1 MDMVR
6 HMAGGEVRCV
16 TARFRTEPRNGN
28 GEEGVALMVVLLFIL
43 LLSVIVVEFAYEM
56 QVEASLATN
65 MNRDFQAYIA
75 AKSAIAVGMELLQAD
90 LMQDDIM
97 NAAQTGRQ
105 QVPAA
110 GRQGNVG
117 QNPGEMYDA
126 LTDAWAMGIPDQA
139 LNDAVMRCNIT
150 DECGKLN
157 LNAVI
162 TPDGQ
167 RNEMLVNALHT
178 LFTNLGVEE
187 DPTEAILDW
196 LDPDDN
202 AEPEGAESDYY
213 EGLETP
219 YTCKNGPM
227 DSIEELLLIAGIPA
241 ELYFDARY
249 FVRGEDMDESE
260 EELETVSLPDLLTVH
275 GSPSGAVNVN
285 TAHPEV
291 LAALLENGAAIE
303 DIVQMRLEEP
313 FRSLQD
319 FTSRAGVS
327 APQQKGKV
335 PTAGNQKP
343 AAQAGPKANKDP
355 KQKDPNNDDGKQT
368 PPVPSPQSQGPFT
381 VQSNIFR
388 IFGDG
393 QSGDVMVRVEAYVFR
408 LGDQSTMMTSPT
420 PNAGTKPSDKDKGKD
435 KAKAKD
441 TGKDKEKG
449 KGASEPTMESFRI
462 LDWRVIR

>member
-1 MDMVR
+1 
-6 HMAGGEVRCV
+6 
-16 TARFRTEPRNGN
+16 
-28 GEEGVALMVVLLFIL
+28 MVVLLFIL

-65 MNRDFQAYIA
+65 TNRDFQAYIA

-97 NAAQTGRQ
+97 NAAQKGGQ
-105 QVPAA
+105 QVT
-110 GRQGNVG
+110 GTGVKGSVG
-117 QNPGEMYDA
+117 QNPEEMYDA
-126 LTDAWAMGIPDQA
+126 LTDTWALDIPEQV
-139 LNDAVMRCNIT
+139 LNDAVMRCSIT

-178 LFTNLGVEE
+178 LFTNLGVEK
-187 DPTEAILDW
+187 DPTDAILDW

-202 AEPEGAESDYY
+202 AEPAGGESDYY
-213 EGLETP
+213 ESLETP

-249 FVRGEDMDESE
+249 LIRGQDMDQSE
-260 EELETVSLPDLLTVH
+260 EELAPVSLPDLLTVH
-275 GSPSGAVNVN
+275 GNPSGAVNVN

-303 DIVQMRLEEP
+303 DIIQMRLEEP
-313 FRSLQD
+313 FRTVQD

-327 APQQKGKV
+327 VPQQQGKS
-335 PTAGNQKP
+335 PATGNQKP
-343 AAQAGPKANKDP
+343 AAQGGPKANEDP
-355 KQKDPNNDDGKQT
+355 KQKDPNSGKQT
-368 PPVPSPQSQGPFT
+368 QAIPAQQSQGAFT
-381 VQSNIFR
+381 VQSNVFR

-393 QSGDVMVRVEAYVFR
+393 QAGDVMVRVEAYVFR
-408 LGDQSTMMTSPT
+408 LGNQSTMATSST
-420 PNAGTKPSDKDKGKD
+420 LNAGSKPSDKDKAKD
-435 KAKAKD
+435 KAKD
-441 TGKDKEKG
+441 TEKG
-449 KGASEPTMESFRI
+449 KGASESTMESFRI